1 MICYRL
7 WAENG
12 IRLSA
17 RYVILKK
24 TSVFVE
30 ERFLKRK
37 NNLGVEYRSWL
48 LWTSIDLLLNVS
60 LELIALL
67 NGANHVDSL
76 SLGKHCLK
84 EQILVNTWQILLIA
98 SVSWNDAG
106 ILYWKSY
113 FFLRMIIW
121 TMLFLALDLHPS
133 RFTLQSLVIEVVI
146 LFLFPAV
153 TAIAAIVE
161 FASIGISFCLI
172 SGMPKSALNA
182 SIIFKDMRLS
192 AEVLPI
198 VSVLALVS

>member
-1 MICYRL
+1 
-7 WAENG
+7 
-12 IRLSA
+12 
-17 RYVILKK
+17 
-24 TSVFVE
+24 
-30 ERFLKRK
+30 
-37 NNLGVEYRSWL
+37 
-48 LWTSIDLLLNVS
+48 
-60 LELIALL
+60 
-67 NGANHVDSL
+67 
-76 SLGKHCLK
+76 
-84 EQILVNTWQILLIA
+84 
-98 SVSWNDAG
+98 
-106 ILYWKSY
+106 
-113 FFLRMIIW
+113 MIIW

-133 RFTLQSLVIEVVI
+133 RLTLQSLVIEVVI